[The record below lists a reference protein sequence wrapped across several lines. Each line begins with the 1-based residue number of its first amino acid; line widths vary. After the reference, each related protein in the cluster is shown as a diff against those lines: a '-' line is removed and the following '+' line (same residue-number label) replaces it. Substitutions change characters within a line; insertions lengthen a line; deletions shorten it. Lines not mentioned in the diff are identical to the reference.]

1 MRLGAFALALI
12 AGCATLGCQ
21 STVNAPA
28 VTTAARVAPPLI
40 PPAKSSIS
48 QELEAYYSGVQ
59 SSLLSQGLLR
69 VDGGG
74 PDTPFTADML
84 ANNFMRIALF
94 EEYAK
99 VGGQMVAKQTP
110 SYVHRW
116 EDPVRLKV
124 EFGASVPHQTRAKD
138 HKRIKTLVSRLGRAT
153 GHPVSEVAEDAN
165 FHVFVVNENERHG
178 LKSRI
183 RQIVPGISD
192 AAVMKV
198 TRMPR
203 SHYCIAFA
211 WDPEDT
217 GTYRKAVAIVRA
229 EHPDLMRLSCLH
241 EEIAQG
247 FGLSNDSP
255 KARPS
260 VFNDDEEFGL
270 LTHHDELLLQM
281 LYDPRLRPG
290 MTPEEAA
297 PIVQTLARELVG
309 DAG

>member
-1 MRLGAFALALI
+1 MRLGAIALAVI

-28 VTTAARVAPPLI
+28 VTTAARVSPPLV
-40 PPAKSSIS
+40 PPVKSEVS
-48 QELEAYYSGVQ
+48 QELEAYYSRVQ
-59 SSLLSQGLLR
+59 SNLLSQGLLR

-99 VGGQMVAKQTP
+99 IGGQMVAKQTP
-110 SYVHRW
+110 SYLHRW
-116 EDPVRLKV
+116 EQPVRLKI
-124 EFGASVPHQTRAKD
+124 EFGPSVPQQIRTTDHTRV
-138 HKRIKTLVSRLGRAT
+138 KRLVSRLGRAT

-211 WDPEDT
+211 WDPDDS
-217 GTYRKAVAIVRA
+217 GTYREAVAIIRA

-270 LTHHDELLLQM
+270 LTHHDELLLKM
-281 LYDPRLRPG
+281 LYDDRLKPG
-290 MTPEEAA
+290 MTPDEAA

-309 DAG
+309 GAG